1 MLPHIETHT
10 ETTEEIQKKNSIL
23 KSFIGPL
30 TSINQNLKN
39 IITFVKVEKNRQEL
53 AKEEADS
60 ESRGQSTGQSGVVQ
74 FIQKTKNLFGELA
87 RRFMVFLAPA
97 IMSIYEAIKKV
108 APAVEEFAQKATAYI
123 VEAGQKMA
131 TIVGGFVSSVVSRV
145 GTAINSAFWSVL
157 DIGEE
162 YFPGITK
169 IVVGVI
175 DSINS
180 FITKLV
186 ETGKNIVADVVGA
199 FTRRDDTPPRPA
211 ATPAATPPA
220 AASTSRGAGPVVTQP
235 TAPVAVSAPPPI
247 PTRGEIGS
255 RQLSSRERPDES
267 VLGAIRAAAEKV
279 GVDLGIMLAMA
290 RQESGFRAS
299 VRAGTSSAT
308 GLYQFIDSTWNS
320 MVSRYG
326 RQYPEL
332 ARGRADPLANS
343 IAGALFIKENM
354 LALQRAGL
362 PTHSGAVY
370 ALHFMGTSGGIKL
383 LKSNP
388 TTIAATLF
396 PDPARANRNIFYN
409 RDGTPRTVAETIN
422 KIYSTIMPYESV
434 YRQTYTPPAAAAAV
448 SSGTTAAG
456 TGAVSPPRPQTN
468 SRGSRQTYGRQPT
481 QTNNRPAAGTGVDQ
495 NAVRGGYLRRL
506 FGG

>member
-220 AASTSRGAGPVVTQP
+220 AASTSRASGIS
-235 TAPVAVSAPPPI
+235 PVAPTPPAPAQPPAASTSRAPTI
-247 PTRGEIGS
+247 PTRSSTPASSVSNTLLDKARAQLAVHEGRKNKPYQDTKRLWTVGIGHLIGDGKSLPAEWNRTFSDAEIDA
-255 RQLSSRERPDES
+255 LFAKDF
-267 VLGAIRAAAEKV
+267 EKHLKIAQKTP
-279 GVDLGIMLAMA
+279 GWGLANETQKLAMIDLA
-290 RQESGFRAS
+290 FNMGAWFSTPTW
-299 VRAGTSSAT
+299 RAGETVAA
-308 GLYQFIDSTWNS
+308 
-320 MVSRYG
+320 
-326 RQYPEL
+326 L
-332 ARGRADPLANS
+332 ARGAFADAAERLKSSAWADQVGNRAVTVTNELA
-343 IAGALFIKENM
+343 
-354 LALQRAGL
+354 
-362 PTHSGAVY
+362 
-370 ALHFMGTSGGIKL
+370 SGGNRV
-383 LKSNP
+383 SSTQTVTG
-388 TTIAATLF
+388 TTVSAAT
-396 PDPARANRNIFYN
+396 N
-409 RDGTPRTVAETIN
+409 T
-422 KIYSTIMPYESV
+422 
-434 YRQTYTPPAAAAAV
+434 
-448 SSGTTAAG
+448 AG
-456 TGAVSPPRPQTN
+456 TGAIPPPRPRPSPPRPPAPAVPN
-468 SRGSRQTYGRQPT
+468 AGPR
-481 QTNNRPAAGTGVDQ
+481 TNNRPTAGTGVDQ
-495 NAVRGGYLRRL
+495 NVVRNNYLRRF
-506 FGG
+506 FGN